1 MIMLTNVGR
10 RSMEKSGKLVDMD
23 QNSLNG
29 FEHNTLLEN
38 DGKGGFE
45 NVSYH
50 RGVNLDQDGRAI
62 VAFDMELDGDIDM
75 YVANYRR
82 RGSLLRNDTTGRNW
96 LQVKL
101 VGSKSNRDG
110 VGARLTLAAG
120 GVNQVREVRAGEG
133 FVSGSTLVQHF
144 GLADT
149 PRTESL
155 TIRWPSGTV
164 QTIDNPPINHR
175 IRINEESNG
184 YEIIR

>member
-1 MIMLTNVGR
+1 MLTNVGR

-23 QNSLNG
+23 QSSLNG
-29 FEHNTLLEN
+29 FERNALLEN
-38 DGKGGFE
+38 DGHGGFDD
-45 NVSYH
+45 VAYH
-50 RGVNLDQDGRAI
+50 RGVSLVQDGRSI
-62 VAFDMELDGDIDM
+62 VAFDMDLDGDIDL

-101 VGSKSNRDG
+101 VGSRSNRDA
-110 VGARLTLAAG
+110 VGARLTLTAG
-120 GVNQVREVRAGEG
+120 GVNQIRDVRAGEG

-149 PRTESL
+149 PRADLL
-155 TIRWPSGTV
+155 TIRWPSGVV
-164 QTIDNPPINHR
+164 QSIEDPPVNHR
-175 IRINEESNG
+175 IRINEDSEG